1 MNLDGDVFGPYTL
14 DGDAADYGPEN
25 QNFVRDSVEI
35 ADDDIDYR
43 DYDAVMVIHS
53 GPGEES
59 SGNSDDIWSIHW
71 TITIETD
78 DDGYE
83 IKRITQAPEY
93 QNSNGE
99 RSPLGVWVHEFGH
112 ELGLPDLYDTDGSS
126 EGIGHWGVMASGS
139 WTDNGE
145 TPAYFSAWCRYQL
158 GWINPILITDDVNNL
173 VLEPIED
180 GGDVYLL
187 PIPGNWSSSEEY
199 FLIENRQKM
208 KYDQYMP
215 GEGLLIWH
223 IDDRKSNNR
232 DEEHKLVD
240 LEEADGDDDLD
251 HSVNRGDS
259 GDPYNSG
266 SFSKDTYP
274 DSLAYNG
281 TESGWKIE
289 NIEVDGN
296 NIIVDIS
303 FLSKPHAIADADEAV
318 IAEGF
323 ELQFYGD
330 ESWDEDGNIVNYT
343 WDFGDG
349 TFSYDENPIHI
360 FTTNGTYDV
369 ILTVRDNNN
378 LEDSVILNIFVNKPP
393 IAVVEISQTVI
404 LLGDVITFDASDS
417 YDIDGEVEFFYWN
430 FDDGFTSNQAT
441 TEHEFRN
448 SGFYNVSVKIIDDL
462 NDITTVYYLIEV
474 INRLPHV
481 ELSLIHI

>member
-1 MNLDGDVFGPYTL
+1 M
-14 DGDAADYGPEN
+14 
-25 QNFVRDSVEI
+25 
-35 ADDDIDYR
+35 
-43 DYDAVMVIHS
+43 
-53 GPGEES
+53 
-59 SGNSDDIWSIHW
+59 
-71 TITIETD
+71 
-78 DDGYE
+78 
-83 IKRITQAPEY
+83 
-93 QNSNGE
+93 
-99 RSPLGVWVHEFGH
+99 
-112 ELGLPDLYDTDGSS
+112 
-126 EGIGHWGVMASGS
+126 
-139 WTDNGE
+139 
-145 TPAYFSAWCRYQL
+145 
-158 GWINPILITDDVNNL
+158 
-173 VLEPIED
+173 
-180 GGDVYLL
+180 
-187 PIPGNWSSSEEY
+187 
-199 FLIENRQKM
+199 
-208 KYDQYMP
+208 
-215 GEGLLIWH
+215 
-223 IDDRKSNNR
+223 
-232 DEEHKLVD
+232 
-240 LEEADGDDDLD
+240 
-251 HSVNRGDS
+251 
-259 GDPYNSG
+259 
-266 SFSKDTYP
+266 
-274 DSLAYNG
+274 
-281 TESGWKIE
+281 
-289 NIEVDGN
+289 
-296 NIIVDIS
+296 DIS

-481 ELSLIHI
+481 EFTIEPDEGDTRTIFSITDQS